1 MQLRKPWRRITIPYG
16 TRTDSQALT
25 KMTTVAVMQPY
36 FVPYAG
42 YYRLFAAADIF
53 VAFDCVQFP
62 RRGWVHRNQFS
73 VAPGATDWLTL
84 PIQKCDRST
93 RIADLALAPDAEAML
108 HRSVQRFPILKG
120 AWNTSSPL
128 IDSVKILGAGTVAD
142 YLCGQLASL
151 AALLGVSRPIVR
163 SSSLGIPADVHGQAR
178 VIAIA
183 GALGATRYVNSP
195 GGRSLYQPEAF
206 NEQGIELRFLSPFTG
221 STDSILSVLLTDPVE
236 RVAALVRNETILSE

>member
-1 MQLRKPWRRITIPYG
+1 
-16 TRTDSQALT
+16 
-25 KMTTVAVMQPY
+25 MTTVAVMQPY

-42 YYRLFAAADIF
+42 YFRLFTAADIF

-84 PIQKCDRST
+84 PIQKCGRST
-93 RIADLALAPDAEAML
+93 RIADLAFVPDAAAL
-108 HRSVQRFPILKG
+108 LDLRVQPFPILKS

-128 IDSVKILGAGTVAD
+128 IDSIKITGSGTVAD
-142 YLCGQLASL
+142 YLCAQLASL
-151 AALLGVSRPIVR
+151 TALLDISRPIVR

-183 GALGATRYVNSP
+183 RALGATRYVNSP

-206 NEQGIELRFLSPFTG
+206 KEQGIELRFLSPFTA
-221 STDSILSVLLTDPVE
+221 STDSILSLLLIDSAE
-236 RVAALVRNETILSE
+236 KVAALIRNETILLE